1 MCKTDNITRRGQLI
15 FMRFSEKSQLSNQGA
30 NDLLGV
36 DLHDFVQKE
45 QGSTYLELASEFG
58 LSLNDVRKLKRQLDR
73 S

>member
-1 MCKTDNITRRGQLI
+1 
-15 FMRFSEKSQLSNQGA
+15 MRFSEKGQLSNQGV
-30 NDLLGV
+30 NQILGV
-36 DLHDFVQKE
+36 DLHDFIQKE